1 MKKFIIIIICL
12 GILPVPVMGRERP
25 LTAAAWINQAIT
37 QYEKDDFSKAAI
49 SFEKGYD
56 LSDIKNPDH
65 LYYAAVCHFQAKAPE
80 KALTVF
86 NKLIKAHPDK
96 IILSFKET
104 LVNIMFS
111 LERYQDALPYLEQLA
126 VESEKEKLKKWQEI
140 LLYQYFSLEMNDK
153 ALAYADFLTET
164 DMLEPKW
171 WKTLC
176 HIHLN
181 SHDYEKGLTALII
194 YGYLTP
200 MTKEEF
206 KLTAD
211 LYLTL
216 GISAKAEQIYEQIKV
231 K

>member
-1 MKKFIIIIICL
+1 MKQCIIMIICL
-12 GILPVPVMGRERP
+12 VILPVFVMGQENF
-25 LTAAAWINQAIT
+25 LLATAWINQAIT
-37 QYEKDDFSKAAI
+37 QYEKDDFANAAI

-56 LSDIKNPDH
+56 LSGTKNPDH
-65 LYYAAVCHFQAKAPE
+65 LYYASVCHVQANAPQ

-86 NKLIKAHPDK
+86 NKLIKAHPDR
-96 IILSFKET
+96 ITLSFKET

-111 LERYQDALPYLEQLA
+111 LERYQDALPWLEQLA
-126 VESEKEKLKKWQEI
+126 QESGQDKQKNWQEM
-140 LLYQYFSLEMNDK
+140 LLYQYFSLGMDDK
-153 ALAYADFLTET
+153 ALAYANFLTKT

-171 WKTLC
+171 WKALC
-176 HIHLN
+176 QIHLN
-181 SHDYEKGLTALII
+181 NQDYEKGLTTLII

-200 MTKEEF
+200 ITKEER

-216 GISAKAEQIYEQIKV
+216 GVSAKAEQMYEQIKV